1 MSNIRPLTNDEGEVR
16 ELMEEDF
23 ARFVPFSA
31 LSPELQVLLFSPKQV
46 VPDAEGSAT
55 SQPAA

>member
-1 MSNIRPLTNDEGEVR
+1 MANPKPLTNSEGEVR

-31 LSPELQVLLFSPKQV
+31 LPAKLQTLLSESKHV
-46 VPDAEGSAT
+46 TPDAET
-55 SQPAA
+55 PTERQPAA